1 MDKLDKVILA
11 LRCHYEVPGEDCI
24 DTCPYN
30 GMGNCLDPLMK
41 DCLEVLRGR
50 YDLEIQLDVAREKLN
65 ILRAEL
71 AEERERSARWLR
83 ESEPVVHAHWVIE
96 KRHSVSQNP
105 YMDDNY
111 HIHASCSNC
120 GFVVDSRN
128 LGFGY
133 ADLKT
138 TKFCSECGAHMDEE
152 VDTNGV

>member
-1 MDKLDKVILA
+1 MDMLDKVILA

-24 DTCPYN
+24 DTCPYS

-83 ESEPVVHAHWVIE
+83 ESEPVVHAHWADRYGG
-96 KRHSVSQNP
+96 KFANP
-105 YMDDNY
+105 LYECSGCLGKALFEIKVDALGHEHIAQMLSNY
-111 HIHASCSNC
+111 CPH
-120 GFVVDSRN
+120 
-128 LGFGY
+128 
-133 ADLKT
+133 
-138 TKFCSECGAHMDEE
+138 CGAHMDEE
-152 VDTNGV
+152 VAE